1 MTGNITMKDH
11 GDRHHVISITMM
23 QQQPENPEPT
33 EKLNENNRQNYKM
46 TDIEEFLN
54 DWLRK
59 AV

>member
-1 MTGNITMKDH
+1 MKDH